1 MKIFSPPLGCR
12 FVLLTVSFVLQKLFS
27 FMWFHLLI
35 VELRAC
41 AVGVLIRKLFHVPVS
56 FRVFLSLIDWVFLV
70 LCWSLWSTWTWIL
83 FRVINMDLF
92 VFFYSQLDHH
102 HFLKMLYFFHCMVLS
117 PLSSVLRCVDL
128 FLGCLFDS
136 IDLPICFCGW
146 AKSIN
151 LFTEEFTLLILC
163 N

>member
-56 FRVFLSLIDWVFLV
+56 FRVFLSLIECFWFYVEV
-70 LCWSLWSTWTWIL
+70 S
-83 FRVINMDLF
+83 DL
-92 VFFYSQLDHH
+92 
-102 HFLKMLYFFHCMVLS
+102 
-117 PLSSVLRCVDL
+117 
-128 FLGCLFDS
+128 LGLE
-136 IDLPICFCGW
+136 FCSG
-146 AKSIN
+146 
-151 LFTEEFTLLILC
+151 
-163 N
+163 